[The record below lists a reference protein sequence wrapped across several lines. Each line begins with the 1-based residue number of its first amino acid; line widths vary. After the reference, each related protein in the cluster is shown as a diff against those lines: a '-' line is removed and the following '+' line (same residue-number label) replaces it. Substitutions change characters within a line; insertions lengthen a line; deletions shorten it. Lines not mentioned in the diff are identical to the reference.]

1 MTQIAKAEARPPV
14 QDFEE
19 GKSFP
24 RGREG
29 VWEGSRMRKG
39 QTQTRSQ
46 LWSQPGAQEVGVLTA
61 LTDSVSRV
69 TMMRVPFWLKGRG
82 DCGKHSLLLG
92 VCPASAAIMEEEAPL
107 CVHLGLH

>member
-14 QDFEE
+14 QDCEE

-61 LTDSVSRV
+61 LRDSVSRV

-82 DCGKHSLLLG
+82 TVANIASCLVSVQPLQLLRRKRLLF
-92 VCPASAAIMEEEAPL
+92 VST
-107 CVHLGLH
+107 